1 MELNN
6 LKNKDDSAVG
16 KFYVKLAV
24 KFYIKKELISKD
36 LGNKI
41 LDNIDSMSY
50 ELFNKFWNDKIFT
63 LINSCKGDDGMFFTK
78 LEKSKELIL
87 ILEDYGRNYN

>member
-1 MELNN
+1 MELSN
-6 LKNKDDSAVG
+6 LKDKDDSAVG
-16 KFYVKLAV
+16 KFYVRLAV
-24 KFYIKKELISKD
+24 KFYIKKEIISKD

-63 LINSCKGDDGMFFTK
+63 LINSCRGENMFFTK
-78 LEKSKELIL
+78 LEKSKELIS

>member
-6 LKNKDDSAVG
+6 LKDKDDSAVG
-16 KFYVKLAV
+16 KFYVKFVV
-24 KFYIKKELISKD
+24 KFYIKKDLISKD

-63 LINSCKGDDGMFFTK
+63 LIDSCKGENMFNK

-87 ILEDYGRNYN
+87 ILEDYGRNCD